1 MLINN
6 FLDDETFED
15 IYKIITSNDMP
26 WYTQAGATKEGDGQ
40 VLFTHVLINEQ
51 QQVNSGLFETIG
63 RPIVKKIKS
72 IEPDFFR
79 MIRMK
84 INCLPNQF
92 KPIKSGYHTD
102 LPASSNYKTLILSL
116 NTNNGYTEFKDK
128 KMPNF
133 KSIKNSACI
142 FDGSKEHR
150 SVSQTDAAYRWN
162 INFNYEI

>member
-1 MLINN
+1 MLITN
-6 FLDDETFED
+6 FLDDETFNN
-15 IYKIITSNDMP
+15 IKNIITSNDMP
-26 WYTQAGATKEGDGQ
+26 WYTQPGAAKEGDGQ

-51 QQVNSGLFETIG
+51 QQINSGLFETIG

-79 MIRMK
+79 IIRMK

-102 LPASSNYKTLILSL
+102 LLASSNYKTLILSL

-128 KMPNF
+128 KIPNF
-133 KSIKNSACI
+133 KSITNNAYI
-142 FDGSKEHR
+142 FDGNKEHR
-150 SVSQTDAAYRWN
+150 SVSQTNSAYRWN
-162 INFNYEI
+162 INFNYET